1 MSRNP
6 ADPDPSA
13 MSASRVRNVALLVAA
28 CFFMELLDGTI
39 VVTAIPRISSSLGI
53 TAGAAGLVVT
63 AYLVTVAVL
72 IPLSAWLTLR
82 HGYRRVLLS
91 AIAIFTLASLGCA
104 ASQSF
109 AELVAMRI
117 LQAVG
122 GAMMVPVGRMIV
134 FERADKSQLMRLMSY
149 IVWPA
154 LIAPVIAPLAGGVIT
169 TYADWRWL
177 FVINL
182 PLGAIGL
189 AFAWRLIHGRP
200 AETPPRLDRLGVVLS
215 CGGLTALTWTA
226 HLISDSHPGWPL
238 VTALA
243 LVSVALLV
251 AGARHMLRVSAPL
264 LDLHTLKIPTF
275 ANAMLGSSLA
285 WLVIGAIP
293 FLLPLLFQT
302 VFGWSPIKSGALV
315 LFVFVGNIAI
325 KPATSFLYRTYGFR
339 RVLVAAAVC
348 LTATAIGCGL
358 LTASTPLVAIALL
371 TLISGAARSVS
382 MTGYTT
388 LALSDVPEPQMR
400 PANAL
405 FSTAQQLFTGLAVAL
420 ATVALRIGHVLSSPG
435 VSRTAYSVAF
445 LAVALVAAVA
455 TAVALRLHPSAGE
468 VLTSDLASARDPE
481 LAER

>member
-1 MSRNP
+1 MSQ
-6 ADPDPSA
+6 D
-13 MSASRVRNVALLVAA
+13 SRVRNVALLVAA

-82 HGYRRVLLS
+82 YGYRRVLLS

-104 ASQSF
+104 ASQTF

-117 LQAVG
+117 LQAAG

-189 AFAWRLIHGRP
+189 ACAWRVVHGRP
-200 AETPPRLDRLGVVLS
+200 AETPPRLDRLGVILS

-238 VTALA
+238 VAGLG
-243 LVSVALLV
+243 LVSLALLV
-251 AGARHMLRVSAPL
+251 AGARL
-264 LDLHTLKIPTF
+264 LDLRTLKIPTF

-339 RVLVAAAVC
+339 RVLVAATIC

-420 ATVALRIGHVLSSPG
+420 STIALRVGHLVGTSGGP
-435 VSRTAYSVAF
+435 RTAYAIAF
-445 LAVALVAAVA
+445 LAVALVAGVA

-468 VLTSDLASARDPE
+468 ALTAGAAAS
-481 LAER
+481 

>member
-1 MSRNP
+1 MSP
-6 ADPDPSA
+6 DLADPNLRATSG
-13 MSASRVRNVALLVAA
+13 SGIRNVALLVAG

-39 VVTAIPRISSSLGI
+39 VVTAIPRISSSLEI
-53 TAGAAGLVVT
+53 SAGAAGLVVT

-82 HGYRRVLLS
+82 YGYRRVLLS

-109 AELVAMRI
+109 GELVAMRV

-134 FERADKSQLMRLMSY
+134 FERADKAQVMRLMSF

-154 LIAPVIAPLAGGVIT
+154 LIAPVIAPLVGGVIT

-177 FVINL
+177 FLINL
-182 PLGAIGL
+182 PLGVVGL
-189 AFAWRLIHGRP
+189 ACAWRLIHGRP
-200 AETPPRLDRLGVVLS
+200 AETPPRLDRLGVILS
-215 CGGLTALTWTA
+215 CGGLAALTWGA
-226 HLISDSHPGWPL
+226 HLISDSRPQWPL
-238 VTALA
+238 VAALGV
-243 LVSVALLV
+243 VSVLLLV
-251 AGARHMLRVSAPL
+251 AGARHMLRISAPL
-264 LDLHTLKIPTF
+264 LDLRTLKIPTF
-275 ANAMLGSSLA
+275 ANAMVGSSLT

-339 RVLVAAAVC
+339 RVLLAASAC
-348 LTATAIGCGL
+348 LGLTAIGCGL
-358 LTASTPLVAIALL
+358 LTASTPLAAIALVS
-371 TLISGAARSVS
+371 LISGAARSVS

-388 LALSDVPEPQMR
+388 LALSDVPPPQMR

-420 ATVALRIGHVLSSPG
+420 ATVALRLGHLLGHALDATDSL
-435 VSRTAYSVAF
+435 RAAYSVAF
-445 LAVALVAAVA
+445 LAVAMIAAIA
-455 TAVALRLHPSAGE
+455 TAVALRLHPSAGGCC
-468 VLTSDLASARDPE
+468 A
-481 LAER
+481 

>member
-1 MSRNP
+1 MSSE
-6 ADPDPSA
+6 AVDAGISG
-13 MSASRVRNVALLVAA
+13 SRVRSVALLVAA

-39 VVTAIPRISSSLGI
+39 VVTAIPRISSSLAI
-53 TAGAAGLVVT
+53 SAGAAGLVVT

-82 HGYRRVLLS
+82 YGYRRVLLS
-91 AIAIFTLASLGCA
+91 AIAIFTVASLGCA

-109 AELVAMRI
+109 AQLVAMRV
-117 LQAVG
+117 LQAAG

-154 LIAPVIAPLAGGVIT
+154 LMAPVIAPLAGGVIT
-169 TYADWRWL
+169 TYANWRWL

-189 AFAWRLIHGRP
+189 ACAWRLIHGRP
-200 AETPPRLDRLGVVLS
+200 AETPPPLDRLGVILS
-215 CGGLTALTWTA
+215 CGGLTALTWAA
-226 HLISDSHPGWPL
+226 HLVSDSHPGWPL
-238 VTALA
+238 VSGLGVISGLLLLA
-243 LVSVALLV
+243 GV
-251 AGARHMLRVSAPL
+251 RHMLRVPAPL
-264 LDLHTLKIPTF
+264 LDLRTLKIPTF

-339 RVLVAAAVC
+339 RVLLAATVC
-348 LTATAIGCGL
+348 LMVTAIGCGV
-358 LTASTPLVAIALL
+358 LTARTPLVAIALL

-388 LALSDVPEPQMR
+388 LALSDVPAAQMR

-405 FSTAQQLFTGLAVAL
+405 FSTGQQLFTGLAVAL
-420 ATVALRIGHVLSSPG
+420 STVALRVGHLLGSGSSP
-435 VSRTAYSVAF
+435 RTQYSIAF
-445 LAVALVAAVA
+445 LAVALVAASA
-455 TAVALRLHPSAGE
+455 TAVALRLHPAAGQ
-468 VLTSDLASARDPE
+468 VLTTDAATS
-481 LAER
+481 

>member
-1 MSRNP
+1 MT
-6 ADPDPSA
+6 
-13 MSASRVRNVALLVAA
+13 ASRMRNIALLVAA

-82 HGYRRVLLS
+82 YGYRRVVLA

-104 ASQSF
+104 ASESF
-109 AELVAMRI
+109 GELLAMRV

-134 FERADKSQLMRLMSY
+134 FERADKSEVMRLTSY

-154 LIAPVIAPLAGGVIT
+154 LVAPVIAPLAGGVIT
-169 TYADWRWL
+169 TYANWRWM

-182 PLGAIGL
+182 PLGVIGL
-189 AFAWRLIHGRP
+189 ACAWRLIHGRP

-215 CGGLTALTWTA
+215 CGGLAALTWAA
-226 HLISDSHPGWPL
+226 HLISDSHTEWPL
-238 VTALA
+238 VTALG
-243 LVSVALLV
+243 LVSALLLV
-251 AGARHMLRVSAPL
+251 SGARHMLRISAPL
-264 LDLHTLKIPTF
+264 LDLGTLRIPTF
-275 ANAMLGSSLA
+275 ANAMLGSSLT

-339 RVLVAAAVC
+339 RVLLAATIC
-348 LTATAIGCGL
+348 LSLTAIGCGL

-371 TLISGAARSVS
+371 ALISGAARSVS

-388 LALSDVPEPQMR
+388 LALSDVPPPQMR

-420 ATVALRIGHVLSSPG
+420 ATVALRVGHALGSTDGP
-435 VSRTAYSVAF
+435 RAAYVIAF
-445 LAVALVAAVA
+445 LAVAIVAATA
-455 TAVALRLHPSAGE
+455 TAVALRLDPSAGE
-468 VLTSDLASARDPE
+468 VLTADLVAGRDPE
-481 LAER
+481 PAER

>member
-1 MSRNP
+1 MEAVEREMSG
-6 ADPDPSA
+6 
-13 MSASRVRNVALLVAA
+13 SRMRNVALLVAG

-72 IPLSAWLTLR
+72 IPLSAWFTLR
-82 HGYRRVLLS
+82 YGYRRVLLS
-91 AIAIFTLASLGCA
+91 AIAIFSLASLGCA

-109 AELVAMRI
+109 GELVAMRV

-134 FERADKSQLMRLMSY
+134 FERADKSQVMRLMSF

-177 FVINL
+177 FLINL
-182 PLGAIGL
+182 PLGVIGL
-189 AFAWRLIHGRP
+189 ACAWRLIHGHP
-200 AETPPRLDRLGVVLS
+200 AESPPRLDRLGVILT
-215 CGGLTALTWTA
+215 CGGLIALTWGA
-226 HLISDSHPGWPL
+226 HLVADSRPRWPL
-238 VTALA
+238 VATLG
-243 LVSVALLV
+243 LVSVLLLV

-264 LDLHTLKIPTF
+264 LDLKTLRIPTF
-275 ANAMLGSSLA
+275 ANAMLGSSLT

-302 VFGWSPIKSGALV
+302 VFAWSPIKSGAVV

-339 RVLVAAAVC
+339 RVLLASAIC
-348 LTATAIGCGL
+348 LGLTAIGCAL
-358 LTASTPLVAIALL
+358 LTASTPVVAIALL

-388 LALSDVPEPQMR
+388 LALSDVPPPQMR

-420 ATVALRIGHVLSSPG
+420 ATVALRIGHVIGHDLGSTDG
-435 VSRTAYSVAF
+435 LRAAYSVAF
-445 LAVALVAAVA
+445 LAVAIVAGMA
-455 TAVALRLHPSAGE
+455 TAVALRLHPSAGQ
-468 VLTSDLASARDPE
+468 VLTREDTSQRSPTATPG
-481 LAER
+481 

>member
-1 MSRNP
+1 M
-6 ADPDPSA
+6 
-13 MSASRVRNVALLVAA
+13 RV
-28 CFFMELLDGTI
+28 
-39 VVTAIPRISSSLGI
+39 
-53 TAGAAGLVVT
+53 
-63 AYLVTVAVL
+63 
-72 IPLSAWLTLR
+72 
-82 HGYRRVLLS
+82 
-91 AIAIFTLASLGCA
+91 
-104 ASQSF
+104 
-109 AELVAMRI
+109 

-134 FERADKSQLMRLMSY
+134 FEQADKSDLMRLMSY
-149 IVWPA
+149 VVWPA

-169 TYADWRWL
+169 TYANWRWL
-177 FVINL
+177 FVVNL

-189 AFAWRLIHGRP
+189 ACAWLLIHGRP
-200 AETPPRLDRLGVVLS
+200 AEAPPRLDRLGVLLS
-215 CGGLTALTWTA
+215 CGGLAALTWAA

-238 VTALA
+238 VTALV
-243 LVSVALLV
+243 LLSVLLLL
-251 AGARHMLRVSAPL
+251 AGARHMLRIPAPL
-264 LDLHTLKIPTF
+264 LDLRTLKIPTF

-325 KPATSFLYRTYGFR
+325 KPATSFMYRTWGFR
-339 RVLVAAAVC
+339 RVLLAATIC
-348 LTATAIGCGL
+348 LTATAVGCGL
-358 LTASTPLVAIALL
+358 LTESTPLVAIALL

-388 LALSDVPEPQMR
+388 LALSDVPGAQMR

-420 ATVALRIGHVLSSPG
+420 STIALRIGHVIGPTGS
-435 VSRTAYSVAF
+435 SRTAYSIAF

-455 TAVALRLHPSAGE
+455 TGVALRLHPSAGE
-468 VLTSDLASARDPE
+468 VLTADAATG
-481 LAER
+481 